1 MSRATGR
8 FTVLHL
14 SDVHATESGEL
25 YGAVDGL
32 ARLRSVSDYA
42 TEAGITPEVVL
53 ITGDLVQRENPGA
66 YAAFELACRRLEH
79 ELGAPVLTVLG
90 NHDDPVA
97 ARTLTGHETSHF
109 GVTFIED
116 FRIVRLDSHTGSLG
130 GEQLAWLADTIRA
143 PYGRGTIIA
152 IHHAPLDS
160 PLPALRKQGLRD
172 ADELLRV
179 LRGSDVRA
187 LLAGHF
193 HHPLSATA
201 DDIPV
206 FVGPSLAYH
215 QVMDADPNSVAGHDS
230 PMFSLVRLTSHEV
243 SVATVSLCE
252 PQPLFRKPL
261 TSAASA
267 SASAAL
273 TER

>member
-1 MSRATGR
+1 MSRETGR

-32 ARLRSVSDYA
+32 ARLCSVGEYA
-42 TEAGITPEVVL
+42 VEAGITPEVVI
-53 ITGDLVQRENPGA
+53 ITGDLVQRDNPRA
-66 YAAFELACRRLEH
+66 YIAFEAARRRLELQ
-79 ELGAPVLTVLG
+79 LGAPVLTVLG

-97 ARTLTGHETSHF
+97 ARTLSGHEHRHF
-109 GVTFIED
+109 DVSYIED
-116 FRIVRLDSHTGSLG
+116 FRIIRLDSHTGSLG
-130 GEQLAWLADTIRA
+130 QRQLAWLAETIRT
-143 PYGRGTIIA
+143 PHGRGTIVA

-172 ADELLRV
+172 ADDLLRV

-187 LLAGHF
+187 VLAGHF

-201 DDIPV
+201 DGIPV

-215 QVMDADPNSVAGHDS
+215 QVMDADPDSVAGHDS
-230 PMFSLVRLTSHEV
+230 PMFSLVRLTAHDV

-261 TSAASA
+261 TPAASA
-267 SASAAL
+267 PAARASAQG
-273 TER
+273 